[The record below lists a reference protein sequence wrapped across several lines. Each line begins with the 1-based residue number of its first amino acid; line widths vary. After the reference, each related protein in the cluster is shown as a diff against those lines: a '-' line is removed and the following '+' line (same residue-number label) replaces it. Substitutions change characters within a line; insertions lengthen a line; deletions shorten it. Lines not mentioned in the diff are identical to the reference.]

1 MVDKVIVWGGLGE
14 KRSNGGTQW
23 YLQDRVYCVDGLCP
37 ALNSFVRGC
46 LVIVPFGDCDDDECV
61 DDKNYDKVINDE

>member
-14 KRSNGGTQW
+14 KRSKGGTKW

-37 ALNSFVRGC
+37 ALNSFVRGY
-46 LVIVPFGDCDDDECV
+46 LVIVPVGDCDDDEG
-61 DDKNYDKVINDE
+61 D

>member
-46 LVIVPFGDCDDDECV
+46 LVIVPVGDCDDDDSKMV
-61 DDKNYDKVINDE
+61 IDDE